1 MCLSGINN
9 TRPYLR
15 FSLQYVHRHKSTL
28 LTYYHLIPSSTFC
41 VATHLMSH
49 AQYTWS
55 CCLRESVPG
64 TVECVWRSGYQDIR
78 HTSRLTRTS
87 PSPLPPHLPPPP
99 QHPSLRFKETT
110 RVTQEELK
118 FHVSNWFQIVF
129 FSSTTRM
136 RQIHTGCGTEAQNS
150 KISPGN
156 VRSHFAVC
164 IVTR

>member
-87 PSPLPPHLPPPP
+87 PSPPS

-129 FSSTTRM
+129 FSTTRM
-136 RQIHTGCGTEAQNS
+136 RQIHTGCAWD
-150 KISPGN
+150 
-156 VRSHFAVC
+156 
-164 IVTR
+164 